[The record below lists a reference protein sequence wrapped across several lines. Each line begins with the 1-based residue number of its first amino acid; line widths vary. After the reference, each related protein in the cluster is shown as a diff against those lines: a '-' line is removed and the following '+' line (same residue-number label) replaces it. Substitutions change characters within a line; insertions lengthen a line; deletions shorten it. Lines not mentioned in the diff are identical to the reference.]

1 MAEESPIPWQCFER
15 MWVII
20 LAFYRPSSGKPI
32 TSDDPPNGRGVVEFN
47 KGTQADRTSISH
59 LFMAGILSAPELRY
73 NFSFPW
79 PVKGQTLARLYCG
92 RPSVRQISLCCL
104 CAEAEGPEV
113 ANSQERERGAGT
125 RWLSSL
131 SSTPPSSPLTCPL
144 SVLGT
149 LPEKPPGALVRCLLL
164 PRPSCPRRC
173 LGLSCPGRRSPRVPG
188 QCPLLLSKAARLD
201 HQHHRPDI

>member
-1 MAEESPIPWQCFER
+1 
-15 MWVII
+15 
-20 LAFYRPSSGKPI
+20 
-32 TSDDPPNGRGVVEFN
+32 
-47 KGTQADRTSISH
+47 
-59 LFMAGILSAPELRY
+59 MAGILSAPELRY

-79 PVKGQTLARLYCG
+79 PVKGQTLARLYCE

-164 PRPSCPRRC
+164 AASTVVPAALPGPELPSQA
-173 LGLSCPGRRSPRVPG
+173 LSQRVPG

>member
-79 PVKGQTLARLYCG
+79 PVKGQTLARLYCE

-113 ANSQERERGAGT
+113 ANSQERERRRYTMAFEP
-125 RWLSSL
+125 LL
-131 SSTPPSSPLTCPL
+131 NAAIIALDLPS
-144 SVLGT
+144 V
-149 LPEKPPGALVRCLLL
+149 
-164 PRPSCPRRC
+164 CPRDVAGETSRGGGS
-173 LGLSCPGRRSPRVPG
+173 LPAAASTVVPAALPGPELPSQALSQRVPG